1 MITVFSFVKPIVLFW
16 STKTRCSDQ
25 LREATWAET
34 PAGDWGMSEATLTWD
49 DNLFGYLEKVRSFP
63 MLSEAEDPNRA
74 RRWRADRKPDSH
86 LAPNLS

>member
-34 PAGDWGMSEATLTWD
+34 PVGDWGKAAVTL
-49 DNLFGYLEKVRSFP
+49 GYLAHAPAFVDEDDRRS
-63 MLSEAEDPNRA
+63 MVEQLDAIEGIDAAGSATG
-74 RRWRADRKPDSH
+74 
-86 LAPNLS
+86 